1 MSPVPPDQDLVRPAA
16 SASTRFV
23 ALDGL
28 RGVAA
33 VIVVAY
39 HVVLGSAWGDA
50 YLAALAG
57 ARDSPTPVRLL
68 ADTPIRYLLMGPE
81 AVVVFFVLSGF
92 VLVFP
97 MLQGRGLDLW
107 SYYPR
112 RVLRLW
118 LPSAGAMAFAIIV
131 ILLGHQKPE
140 TAPSEWARAF
150 SFSTLSPSQIVDSFF
165 LITGSTQVNNPLWSL
180 RWELLFSL
188 MLPVAFLA
196 VARIARG
203 HWYWLIACG
212 AVTAV
217 GTVLGVQA
225 LIYGPMFLA
234 GCVAAVMRSQGAA
247 PRGKAAPWILVLAG
261 VLALGLPDVVRVGLP
276 DLVPGGARGALQGF
290 VAIGAALVVLGLSA
304 PSGLARLLGTAPFRF
319 LGRISFSLY
328 LVHMPILLQALQLA
342 PGTPHRALL
351 ISVPVAV
358 LVAWLFAR
366 FVEEPSARLARAVG
380 RSASERVRAI
390 SRPSAEVQDR

>member
-1 MSPVPPDQDLVRPAA
+1 M
-16 SASTRFV
+16 
-23 ALDGL
+23 
-28 RGVAA
+28 
-33 VIVVAY
+33 IVVAY

-57 ARDSPTPVRLL
+57 ARDSPGPVRLL
-68 ADTPIRYLLMGPE
+68 ADTPLKYALMGPE

-92 VLVFP
+92 VLVLP
-97 MLQGRGLDLW
+97 MLQGRALDLW

-112 RVLRLW
+112 RILRLW

-150 SFSTLSPSQIVDSFF
+150 SFATLTPSQIVDSFF

-196 VARIARG
+196 VARITRG
-203 HWYWLIACG
+203 HWWWMIGCG
-212 AVTAV
+212 AATAI

-234 GCVAAVMRSQGAA
+234 GCVAAVMWTSRTP
-247 PRGKAAPWILVLAG
+247 PRGAAAPWLLTVAG
-261 VLALGLPDVVRVGLP
+261 IVAIGVPDLVRVILP
-276 DLVPGGARGALQGF
+276 DLLPAGARGALQGF
-290 VAIGAALVVLGLSA
+290 VTLGAALMVRGLAS

-328 LVHMPILLQALQLA
+328 LVHMPILLGSLHVA

-351 ISVPVAV
+351 IAVPVAFV
-358 LVAWLFAR
+358 VAWLFTL

-380 RSASERVRAI
+380 RRASEQVRAL
-390 SRPSAEVQDR
+390 RQASAGVQDK